1 MPKRKLNATPPSP
14 RAAPGSRDS
23 NERSRPTSKQEEQQQ
38 PLARPLYG
46 DMDGASPFGR
56 PGASRSG
63 SGGPSSSRPGPSNK
77 HQFEE
82 KGRPRKKVFDVFSW
96 YPNYQSCQRYFLEVA
111 QFEYACQALAAFLNI
126 KLPYQR
132 LSAADFKHYQLASN
146 NVRTGMGLPPPYR
159 MGGFPPQPPAQQHIP
174 PIPGQ
179 QGIHLQ
185 SVDHL
190 SFGNV
195 SLLPYV
201 RRLVV
206 TGYDADGIMHGWFGD
221 DWVAGLNPLLESER
235 QNYMFASKSSDWLTL
250 KKSYDTVIEESV
262 PFMVPL
268 QRVTEPEIVRA
279 EDAWSA
285 ALSMRDWT
293 IGPRS
298 LEEEADQE
306 DGVA

>member
-1 MPKRKLNATPPSP
+1 MPKRKLNVTPPSP
-14 RAAPGSRDS
+14 RAAPVSRDS
-23 NERSRPTSKQEEQQQ
+23 NDRSRPSSKQGEQEQ
-38 PLARPLYG
+38 ARFIHSNIS
-46 DMDGASPFGR
+46 MDEGSSFGR
-56 PGASRSG
+56 PEASRSG
-63 SGGPSSSRPGPSNK
+63 PSGSNTARPGGSSNQ
-77 HQFEE
+77 HFEQRA
-82 KGRPRKKVFDVFSW
+82 GPGKKVFDVFSW

-111 QFEYACQALAAFLNI
+111 QFDYACQALAAFLNI

-146 NVRTGMGLPPPYR
+146 NIRNGIGLPPPFR
-159 MGGFPPQPPAQQHIP
+159 MGFPPPPP
-174 PIPGQ
+174 PPPSMPGQ
-179 QGIHLQ
+179 QGVHLQ
-185 SVDHL
+185 PVDHL

-195 SLLPYV
+195 SLLPYI

-221 DWVAGLNPLLESER
+221 DWMSGLNPLLESER
-235 QNYMFASKSSDWLTL
+235 QNYMFAAKSSDWLTL
-250 KKSYDTVIEESV
+250 KKSYDTVTEESV

-268 QRVTEPEIVRA
+268 QRCTEAEIVRA
-279 EDAWSA
+279 EDAWSS

-298 LEEEADQE
+298 LDEEADQG

>member
-1 MPKRKLNATPPSP
+1 MPKRKLSVTPPSP

-23 NERSRPTSKQEEQQQ
+23 NEKSRPSSKQGEQQEGRFIHNS
-38 PLARPLYG
+38 LS
-46 DMDGASPFGR
+46 MDGSSFGR
-56 PGASRSG
+56 PEASRSG
-63 SGGPSSSRPGPSNK
+63 PSGSNSTRQGGSNSNSYHFEQWGRPG
-77 HQFEE
+77 
-82 KGRPRKKVFDVFSW
+82 KKVFDVFSW

-111 QFEYACQALAAFLNI
+111 QFDYACQALAAFLNI

-146 NVRTGMGLPPPYR
+146 NVRSGIGLPPPYR
-159 MGGFPPQPPAQQHIP
+159 MGFPPQPPAPQHIP
-174 PIPGQ
+174 PLPGQ
-179 QGIHLQ
+179 QGVHLQ

-195 SLLPYV
+195 SLLPYI

-221 DWVAGLNPLLESER
+221 DWMSGLNPLLESER
-235 QNYMFASKSSDWLTL
+235 QNYMFAAKSSDWLTL
-250 KKSYDTVIEESV
+250 KKSYDTVTEESV

-268 QRVTEPEIVRA
+268 QRCSEAEIVRA
-279 EDAWSA
+279 EDAWSST
-285 ALSMRDWT
+285 LSMRDWT

-298 LEEEADQE
+298 LDE
-306 DGVA
+306 DGEQ

>member
-1 MPKRKLNATPPSP
+1 MPKRKLTATPPSP
-14 RAAPGSRDS
+14 RAAPGSRGS
-23 NERSRPTSKQEEQQQ
+23 NERSRPTSRQEEQQQ
-38 PLARPLYG
+38 PQQQQARSPHG
-46 DMDGASPFGR
+46 DNFMDEASAFGR
-56 PGASRSG
+56 PDGSRSG
-63 SGGPSSSRPGPSNK
+63 SGGPSND
-77 HQFEE
+77 HQFGQR
-82 KGRPRKKVFDVFSW
+82 GRPRKKVFDVFSW

-111 QFEYACQALAAFLNI
+111 QFDYACQALAAFLNI
-126 KLPYQR
+126 KLPYQK
-132 LSAADFKHYQLASN
+132 LNAADFRHYQLASN
-146 NVRTGMGLPPPYR
+146 NVRTGMGIPPPFR
-159 MGGFPPQPPAQQHIP
+159 MGFPPQPPIPQQIP
-174 PIPGQ
+174 PLPGQ
-179 QGIHLQ
+179 QGVHLQ

-195 SLLPYV
+195 SLLPYI

-221 DWVAGLNPLLESER
+221 DWMAGLNPLLESER
-235 QNYMFASKSSDWLTL
+235 QNYMFAAKSSDWLTL
-250 KKSYDTVIEESV
+250 KKSYDTVTEESV

>member
-1 MPKRKLNATPPSP
+1 MPKRKLTGTPPSP
-14 RAAPGSRDS
+14 RAAPVSRDPS
-23 NERSRPTSKQEEQQQ
+23 NGPRPRSKQGKQEQAQFIHSNIS
-38 PLARPLYG
+38 
-46 DMDGASPFGR
+46 MDGGSSFRRPEASESGPSNSNTAWPGGNSHNFEHRGR
-56 PGASRSG
+56 PGKR
-63 SGGPSSSRPGPSNK
+63 
-77 HQFEE
+77 
-82 KGRPRKKVFDVFSW
+82 VFDVFSW

-111 QFEYACQALAAFLNI
+111 QFDYACQALAAFLNI

-132 LSAADFKHYQLASN
+132 LSATEFKHYQLASN
-146 NVRTGMGLPPPYR
+146 NVRAGIGLPPPFR
-159 MGGFPPQPPAQQHIP
+159 MGFPPQPPAPQHIP

-179 QGIHLQ
+179 QGVHLQ

-195 SLLPYV
+195 SLLPYI

-221 DWVAGLNPLLESER
+221 DWMSGLNPLLESER
-235 QNYMFASKSSDWLTL
+235 QNYMFAAKSSDWLTL
-250 KKSYDTVIEESV
+250 KKSYDIITEESV

-268 QRVTEPEIVRA
+268 QRCTEAEIVRA
-279 EDAWSA
+279 EDAWSS

-298 LEEEADQE
+298 LDEDADQE